1 MGRFSKE
8 KNNGRKAKQKPN
20 GEEGEKKF
28 SFSSVEP
35 KTRHGILAIVSFLMA
50 FFFILA
56 PAGWAGR
63 AGAVSYDFLRYLF
76 GLGFFI
82 LPALAVI
89 LGTSFVRENRP
100 HFATTTASGGAL
112 FFLSA
117 LGLISALFGKTE
129 GGIIGGFVTA
139 PLLSYFE
146 IYFTVILLS
155 GVFFISLLLIFS
167 AGLPKLSFD
176 LFRKKKEEGTIPE
189 PATQAKQPTQPEVH
203 LFSDQNTELKNGK
216 NSPEKKEDKNKKK
229 DDIGYS
235 FYALRRGVYAPPPL
249 SLLEEENAKPLY
261 GDIKANSNLIKRT
274 LANFGVEVEIDD
286 VSIGPS
292 VARYAIKP
300 AEGVR
305 LAKIMALQD
314 NLALALA
321 AHPLRI
327 EAPIPGKSLVGIEI
341 PNKKKAIVS
350 LRSLLGMAEF
360 RDTRFPLSIALGQ
373 GVTGTPYYAD
383 LGRAPH
389 ILIAGATGSGKSVAI
404 HSLIIS
410 LLYRNSPDML
420 RFIMID
426 PKRVELTA
434 YNKIPHLVTPV
445 ITDAKKAIKALNWA
459 INEMERR
466 YGIFESSGVRDID
479 SYHKNIVAK
488 TDNKKTNETEGPEAM
503 PFIVIIVDE
512 LADIMH
518 LYPRELEGGIV
529 RLAQKSRAVGIHLVL
544 STQRPSVNVVT
555 GLIKANVPSRVAL
568 QVNSQVDSRTIL
580 DQSGAEKLLGQGDML
595 YLGSDMAK
603 PVRLQSPF
611 VSEGEIRKV
620 AKYLADSYDS
630 LPDDAVNMEK
640 ADPVL
645 SKIDLDSMPDKISGN
660 DEEDEFIDE
669 AQAILLET
677 GRASTSFLQRRLGL
691 GYSRAAKIMD
701 QLERRG
707 IVGPANGS
715 KLREIYGSQK
725 SVETEEPEE
734 PREAPEE
741 EVF

>member
-1 MGRFSKE
+1 MGRFTKE
-8 KNNGRKAKQKPN
+8 KKEERKTRSKNIKER
-20 GEEGEKKF
+20 EEDKKGGF
-28 SFSSVEP
+28 RSVEP
-35 KTRHGILAIVSFLMA
+35 KTRHGILAIVSFLIA

-56 PAGWAGR
+56 PLGGAGKAGT
-63 AGAVSYDFLRYLF
+63 VSYEFLEYLF
-76 GLGFFI
+76 GFGFFI
-82 LPALAVI
+82 LPILSVI
-89 LGTSFVRENRP
+89 LGLSFAQETRP
-100 HFATTTASGGAL
+100 HFAGTTLGGGLL

-117 LGLISALFGKTE
+117 LGLVSALFGEPK
-129 GGIIGGFVTA
+129 GGLIGGFVTA
-139 PLLSYFE
+139 PLLSFFDV
-146 IYFTVILLS
+146 YFTVIALAGLL
-155 GVFFISLLLIFS
+155 FISLLLIFS
-167 AGLPKLSFD
+167 AGLPRPTLA
-176 LFRKKKEEGTIPE
+176 LFRRKKEEEITPL
-189 PATQAKQPTQPEVH
+189 PNTTQPAVH
-203 LFSDQNTELKNGK
+203 VFSEQNPETKNERTV
-216 NSPEKKEDKNKKK
+216 PEKKDDKQKKK

-235 FYALRRGVYAPPPL
+235 FYALRRGIYAPPPL
-249 SLLEEENAKPLY
+249 DLLEEENAKPVY

-286 VSIGPS
+286 VSVGPS

-305 LAKIMALQD
+305 LAKIVALQD

-341 PNKKKAIVS
+341 PNKKKAIVG
-350 LRSLLGMAEF
+350 LRSLLGLADF
-360 RDTRFPLSIALGQ
+360 REARFPLSLALGQ
-373 GVTGTPYYAD
+373 GVTGTPFYAD

-389 ILIAGATGSGKSVAI
+389 MLIAGATGSGKSVAI

-434 YNKIPHLVTPV
+434 YNKIPHLATPV

-459 INEMERR
+459 IIEMDRR
-466 YGIFESSGVRDID
+466 YGILETVGVRDID

-488 TDNKKTNETEGPEAM
+488 ADTKKGSGKETEGPEGM
-503 PFIVIIVDE
+503 PFIVIIIDE
-512 LADIMH
+512 LADIMQ

-555 GLIKANVPSRVAL
+555 GLIKANIPSRVAL

-580 DQSGAEKLLGQGDML
+580 DQAGAEKLLGQGDML

-603 PVRLQSPF
+603 PVRLQCPF

-620 AKYLADSYDS
+620 AKYLADSYDT
-630 LPDDAVNMEK
+630 LPSDAVNIES

-645 SKIDLDSMPDKISGN
+645 AKIDLDSMPDKGTGS

-669 AQAILLET
+669 AQAIVIET
-677 GRASTSFLQRRLGL
+677 GRASTSFLQRRMGL
-691 GYSRAAKIMD
+691 GYARAAKIMD
-701 QLERRG
+701 QLEHRG
-707 IVGPANGS
+707 VIGPANGA
-715 KLREIYGSQK
+715 KPREVYGSQTK
-725 SVETEEPEE
+725 TEGGVTGGE
-734 PREAPEE
+734 PEE

>member
-1 MGRFSKE
+1 MGLFSKE
-8 KNNGRKAKQKPN
+8 KKDGRKNRQNHNNKEN
-20 GEEGEKKF
+20 DKKF
-28 SFSSVEP
+28 NFSSVEP
-35 KTRHGILAIVSFLMA
+35 KTRHGILAIVSFLVA

-56 PAGWAGR
+56 SAGWAGK
-63 AGAVSYDFLRYLF
+63 AGTISYDSLKYLF
-76 GLGFFI
+76 GFGFFI
-82 LPALAVI
+82 LPALAI
-89 LGTSFVRENRP
+89 LLGLSFSRENRP
-100 HFATTTASGGAL
+100 HFATTTTSGGIL
-112 FFLSA
+112 FFLSS
-117 LGLISALFGKTE
+117 LGLVSAISGE
-129 GGIIGGFVTA
+129 PNGGIIGGFVTA
-139 PLLSYFE
+139 PLLSYFD

-155 GVFFISLLLIFS
+155 GLFFISTLLIFS
-167 AGLPKLSFD
+167 AGLPKFSFD
-176 LFRKKKEEGTIPE
+176 LFRKKKDEVTPG
-189 PATQAKQPTQPEVH
+189 PALPPEVH
-203 LFSDQNTELKNGK
+203 LFSDQNNEGK
-216 NSPEKKEDKNKKK
+216 NEKNTPEKKDDKNKKK

-235 FYALRRGVYAPPPL
+235 FYALRRGIYAPPPL

-305 LAKIMALQD
+305 LAKIVALQD

-350 LRSLLGMAEF
+350 LRSLLSMSEF

-459 INEMERR
+459 ISEMERR
-466 YGIFESSGVRDID
+466 YGIFESLGVRDID
-479 SYHKNIVAK
+479 SYHKNIVGRA
-488 TDNKKTNETEGPEAM
+488 DNKKINAGEGPEAL

-595 YLGSDMAK
+595 YQGSDMAK

-630 LPDDAVNMEK
+630 LPSDSVNMEK
-640 ADPVL
+640 ADPAL
-645 SKIDLDSMPDKISGN
+645 ATIDLDSMPDRTSGS
-660 DEEDEFIDE
+660 DEEDKFIDE
-669 AQAILLET
+669 AQAIVMET

-701 QLERRG
+701 QLESRG
-707 IVGPANGS
+707 VVGPANGA
-715 KLREIYGSQK
+715 KIREVYGGQK
-725 SVETEEPEE
+725 SAEGQDIDSSET
-734 PREAPEE
+734 AEE

>member
-8 KNNGRKAKQKPN
+8 KKEEERGRKKRHNENK
-20 GEEGEKKF
+20 EEGKRF

-35 KTRHGILAIVSFLMA
+35 KTRHGILAIVSFLAA

-56 PAGWAGR
+56 SAGWAGR
-63 AGAVSYDFLRYLF
+63 AGTASYNLLKHLF
-76 GLGFFI
+76 GFGFFI
-82 LPALAVI
+82 LPALAVV
-89 LGTSFVRENRP
+89 LGLSFARESRP
-100 HFATTTASGGAL
+100 HFAATTTSGGVL
-112 FFLSA
+112 FFVSS
-117 LGLISALFGKTE
+117 LGLVSALFGE
-129 GGIIGGFVTA
+129 PNGGIVGGFVTA

-146 IYFTVILLS
+146 VYFTVILLS
-155 GVFFISLLLIFS
+155 GLFFISILLIFS
-167 AGLPKLSFD
+167 AGLPKPSLF
-176 LFRKKKEEGTIPE
+176 LFRRKKDEVVAG
-189 PATQAKQPTQPEVH
+189 PALPPEVH
-203 LFSDQNTELKNGK
+203 LFSDQNPETKNEK
-216 NSPEKKEDKNKKK
+216 NNPPEKKEEKSKKK

-235 FYALRRGVYAPPPL
+235 FYALRRGIYAPPPL

-305 LAKIMALQD
+305 LAKIVALQD

-341 PNKKKAIVS
+341 PNKKKAVVS
-350 LRSLLGMAEF
+350 LRSLLSMAEF
-360 RDTRFPLSIALGQ
+360 RDSRSPLSVALGQ

-434 YNKIPHLVTPV
+434 YNNIPHLVTPV
-445 ITDAKKAIKALNWA
+445 ITDAKKAIKSLNWA
-459 INEMERR
+459 IGEMERR
-466 YGIFESSGVRDID
+466 YGIFESLGVRDID
-479 SYHKNIVAK
+479 SYHKNILAK
-488 TDNKKTNETEGPEAM
+488 SDGKKEKEEEKPESM
-503 PFIVIIVDE
+503 PFLIVIIDE

-518 LYPRELEGGIV
+518 LYPRELESGIV

-580 DQSGAEKLLGQGDML
+580 DQSGAEKLLGQGDLL
-595 YLGSDMAK
+595 YQGSDMAK

-630 LPDDAVNMEK
+630 LPSDAVNMDK

-645 SKIDLDSMPDKISGN
+645 SKIDLDSMPDRTNGN

-669 AQAILLET
+669 AEAIVLET

-691 GYSRAAKIMD
+691 GYARAAKIMD
-701 QLERRG
+701 QLESRG
-707 IVGPANGS
+707 VIGPANGA
-715 KLREIYGSQK
+715 KPREVYGSQK
-725 SVETEEPEE
+725 SRQETEENDGGKVD
-734 PREAPEE
+734 EE